1 MSYADDMID
10 GMFENMWAMERIDRD
25 GLDITENEVVRAYLY
40 KRPLELVIRD
50 TREVLDGLS
59 PALREGR
66 LPKTAHSIFIQ
77 GIAGKKLTDKQ
88 INALGLFITR
98 YGD

>member
-10 GMFENMWAMERIDRD
+10 QMLYEDGLRRCRD

-77 GIAGKKLTDKQ
+77 GIAGRKLTDKQ